1 MRKHSIVPLAIFGM
15 TTIVGAADTPKR
27 SSDGGIGAQAAPIGY
42 VRIYRDGN
50 FEGGGGVPDAYYNAR
65 RASYGGASFCYDSMP
80 SFIVP
85 VPPGTPGKDID
96 WNDRVSS
103 IVLYTNHAVTFY
115 EHANYNRDQ
124 SGWSATLY
132 PQYNAAKGYWE
143 ALFSL
148 QRLRAGFGMKND
160 SISSFKYEHWAGDCP
175 NPPL

>member
-1 MRKHSIVPLAIFGM
+1 MGKHFTLPLAVFGM
-15 TTIVGAADTPKR
+15 TSAMWAADTHAQ
-27 SSDGGIGAQAAPIGY
+27 SSDRGIGTQAAPTGY

-50 FEGGGGVPDAYYNAR
+50 FEGGGGVPDAYYNAPR
-65 RASYGGASFCYDSMP
+65 DSYAGASYCYASMP
-80 SFIVP
+80 AILVP
-85 VPPGTPGKDID
+85 APPGTPGKDID

-103 IVLYTNHAVTFY
+103 IVLYTNHAITFY

-124 SGWSATLY
+124 PGWSATLY

-160 SISSFKYEHWAGDCP
+160 SISSFRYEHWAGDCP
-175 NPPL
+175 NPF